1 MLGVQGFAIS
11 PEFEKFIKENKIEQS
26 EGFYVSKVLENMGAF
41 NAGIKEGDILIS
53 VDEIKIKKFSD
64 LTGYLE
70 SKRPGD
76 KVRLGFFRN
85 DIKKYL
91 NVKLEKTKTVEFL
104 NMTLSNLTNKEK
116 EDLKIKS
123 GLRILDSGEFLEGQI
138 ENNSIL
144 IDINGNIIDAVDQI
158 LQMDPNSVR
167 WITYINPKGE
177 KIRLRF

>member
-1 MLGVQGFAIS
+1 
-11 PEFEKFIKENKIEQS
+11 
-26 EGFYVSKVLENMGAF
+26 MGAF

-116 EDLKIKS
+116 EDLKIKW
-123 GLRILDSGEFLEGQI
+123 I
-138 ENNSIL
+138 ENS
-144 IDINGNIIDAVDQI
+144 
-158 LQMDPNSVR
+158 
-167 WITYINPKGE
+167 
-177 KIRLRF
+177 RFRRIFRRSN